1 MSKTE
6 LRPVAFVFPLSD
18 VGEWLEKPVPPKYAG
33 CPGYWYRSAHEDCF
47 GELGAIDEPE
57 MEDGE
62 ADDLLAW
69 VNEYVDACNLRQAIY
84 TDEEYAE
91 MDEPDEDSFGFHPGV
106 TLAEGVEALRAG
118 GFRVVV
124 APFPQALR
132 TTAAGTGG
140 ARYAAQLDAVVE
152 RLALHLDFASTPA
165 ALALLEESDALSRQ
179 LRLAGDLIE
188 SFLGT
193 EPNDD
198 LTQRLL
204 TVIAG
209 WSGARRDKLRLVFAQ
224 IAKEKDARG
233 QSLSPNIPKLR
244 TALGRPES
252 PEVEQA
258 LG

>member
-18 VGEWLEKPVPPKYAG
+18 VGDWLQKPVPPKYAG
-33 CPGYWYRSAHEDCF
+33 CPGYWCRSAHEDCF
-47 GELGAIDEPE
+47 AELGAIDEPE

-84 TDEEYAE
+84 TDEEHAE
-91 MDEPDEDSFGFHPGV
+91 IDEPDDDSFGFHPGV
-106 TLAEGVEALRAG
+106 TLAEGIEALGAG

-140 ARYAAQLDAVVE
+140 ARYAEQLDAVVE

-165 ALALLEESDALSRQ
+165 ALALLKESSVLSPQ
-179 LRLAGDLIE
+179 LQLVSYLLDG
-188 SFLGT
+188 FLGT
-193 EPNDD
+193 EDDDD

-204 TVIAG
+204 G
-209 WSGARRDKLRLVFAQ
+209 RLGDWSGAERDKLRIVLAQ
-224 IAKEKDARG
+224 MTREKGARG

-244 TALGRPES
+244 AALGRPES